1 MKQAVRQIVFCALA
15 LILFCVVCR
24 LTMFRTYTAHIP
36 VHPYEGEEGLVPRL
50 QMEGPDV
57 AHLGEAVLH
66 KGMLRV
72 PVYPD
77 KAGAADLHVL
87 DQNGEEI
94 GLFVLHVG
102 RFGTVYDWQTGGFT
116 GDTAVLI
123 AVTLFWLAVCA
134 IMAWHFSRAKG
145 PAFYAYSTIY
155 FAGFS
160 LFALATGLLMLRVT
174 LSHILHPEE
183 FSMLSAYSTINGA
196 STQFMML
203 TMPVMVVFA
212 VAMAISNVALLR
224 HERVMMKNALG
235 LVVSGLLIVG
245 EAVGFLLFFRD
256 FSGSEWEGRIQKTLE
271 NVYATVFVY
280 FECMLVG
287 SAICG
292 VKAAKHKPVSD
303 KDFLLILGSGPGFLA
318 AAKGANRKRGPFD
331 PLGRSG
337 KQRDHAGGGGHA
349 AVFAGPGDPAGSHPR
364 GGSIKKHLSEYGF
377 LQKDCGGNQPGGK
390 GAVCHHQLSCVP
402 QRPVGQSGGPARRRD
417 RQQDQM
423 VVLAQCLYAGMRG
436 SAAASMEAGDP
447 AAGHFDFV
455 LRRIVHGAGVKETEH
470 EKIAAALM
478 CFGRICL
485 PLPGVDGRTLDPRF
499 RCCGGCKQRLYRD
512 GHDHLSGRLYP
523 GRGGKKPG
531 KTHRLYQADR
541 KTRIRVSHAESPH
554 TDAER

>member
-183 FSMLSAYSTINGA
+183 FSMFSAYSTINGA

-303 KDFLLILGSGPGFLA
+303 KDFILILGCWFRKDGTLPPLLKGRVDRALDFWRRQKGQTGKEALLIPSGGQGSNETMPEAEAMRRYLLA
-318 AAKGANRKRGPFD
+318 QGIPPEAIRVEDQSKNTYQNMAFSRKIVEEINPEGKVLFATTNYHVF
-331 PLGRSG
+331 RSG
-337 KQRDHAGGGGHA
+337 LWANQAGLPAEGIGSKTKWWFWPNAFMRECAGLLQHRWKQEILLLVILILFFG
-349 AVFAGPGDPAGSHPR
+349 V
-364 GGSIKKHLSEYGF
+364 LS
-377 LQKDCGGNQPGGK
+377 
-390 GAVCHHQLSCVP
+390 
-402 QRPVGQSGGPARRRD
+402 
-417 RQQDQM
+417 M
-423 VVLAQCLYAGMRG
+423 VLG
-436 SAAASMEAGDP
+436 
-447 AAGHFDFV
+447 
-455 LRRIVHGAGVKETEH
+455 
-470 EKIAAALM
+470 
-478 CFGRICL
+478 
-485 PLPGVDGRTLDPRF
+485 
-499 RCCGGCKQRLYRD
+499 
-512 GHDHLSGRLYP
+512 
-523 GRGGKKPG
+523 
-531 KTHRLYQADR
+531 
-541 KTRIRVSHAESPH
+541 
-554 TDAER
+554 